1 MRKKKDPNRMKLK
14 LDLIGLLRNNPGSKS
29 YQVIIRYLRQ
39 THLYNSI
46 QSWSVILVPTPYKL
60 VAATHQFLLC
70 QPLIK
75 TKKKKN
81 KHKGKV
87 REAGVEL
94 SNSIQVKNSLFW
106 MKMESEAVEIDGSV
120 MEGVSTHFMLGRW
133 SHEKLPAFPAANVLA
148 QC

>member
-1 MRKKKDPNRMKLK
+1 M
-14 LDLIGLLRNNPGSKS
+14 
-29 YQVIIRYLRQ
+29 
-39 THLYNSI
+39 
-46 QSWSVILVPTPYKL
+46 
-60 VAATHQFLLC
+60 HQFVLC

-87 REAGVEL
+87 REPGVEL
-94 SNSIQVKNSLFW
+94 SNSIRVKNFLFW
-106 MKMESEAVEIDGSV
+106 MKMDSEAVEIDGSV